1 MKRFSTS
8 RQVAHAAQ
16 DMFALVADV
25 ERYPEFVPLCDDLRI
40 KKRHPVEIPASE
52 DGAAR
57 QGELLV
63 ADMTVAYK
71 VLRETFTSQVRLDHQ
86 ANRIDVRYVDGPF
99 KSLNNVWR
107 FDACETGG
115 SIVDFTIA
123 YSFRSR
129 TFQAIAG
136 AVFDRAFQRF
146 AEAFEERANQVY
158 GRDRVA

>member
-1 MKRFSTS
+1 
-8 RQVAHAAQ
+8 
-16 DMFALVADV
+16 MFALLPMWNAILNSC
-25 ERYPEFVPLCDDLRI
+25 RSAMGLRI
-40 KKRHPVEIPASE
+40 KKAPALSTNPCTE
-52 DGAAR
+52 DGAAASGR
-57 QGELLV
+57 NARCRHDGGLQGAARDV
-63 ADMTVAYK
+63 H
-71 VLRETFTSQVRLDHQ
+71 QPGRLDHQ